1 MVALMKE
8 RESWE
13 REDAQVEYE
22 TDKLYHYEWQF
33 SQATSRKMKP
43 IAIKISNNNNNNN
56 NKTNQGKGGDLS
68 KESDG
73 VH

>member
-22 TDKLYHYEWQF
+22 TDKLYHYE
-33 SQATSRKMKP
+33 
-43 IAIKISNNNNNNN
+43 
-56 NKTNQGKGGDLS
+56 
-68 KESDG
+68 
-73 VH
+73 